1 MTAGN
6 GLINIVN
13 IVKIL
18 FAATSSSAATCE
30 FQHSSLSGRSFQ
42 VRVQRRPQQ
51 RLELFSI
58 RSAERSLGSHLS
70 TDCGQAFVDNLVL
83 PKSPRGPL
91 VAGIKPQK
99 VWESSYYSSSLRP
112 QIRVEKNAM
121 VKSGRDFGLG

>member
-1 MTAGN
+1 MTAGGN
-6 GLINIVN
+6 GLIN

-58 RSAERSLGSHLS
+58 PQNRREVTGQSSFDRLWPGA
-70 TDCGQAFVDNLVL
+70 CG
-83 PKSPRGPL
+83 
-91 VAGIKPQK
+91 
-99 VWESSYYSSSLRP
+99 
-112 QIRVEKNAM
+112 
-121 VKSGRDFGLG
+121 